1 MNALTKVKEILTK
14 YSIEYTCKGTG
25 DDEEIDIENVSQFK
39 SKWDNEEC
47 FKKEMEHYKDQL
59 AYSGWATTG
68 FKALG
73 ITISNKKNSHETR
86 KNRTIKRD

>member
-39 SKWDNEEC
+39 SKWDNEEG
-47 FKKEMEHYKDQL
+47 FKKEMEHYKNQL
-59 AYSGWATTG
+59 AYSGWATTRFKTLG
-68 FKALG
+68 F
-73 ITISNKKNSHETR
+73 TISKNKQSHE
-86 KNRTIKRD
+86 